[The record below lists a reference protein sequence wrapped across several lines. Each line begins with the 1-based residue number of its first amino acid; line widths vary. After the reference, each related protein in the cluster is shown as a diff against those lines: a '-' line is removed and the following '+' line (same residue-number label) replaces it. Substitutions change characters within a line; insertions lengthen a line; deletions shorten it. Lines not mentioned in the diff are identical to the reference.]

1 MHSDENNYFDLKSDG
16 GIVKISGHVNFTN
29 TPAVILAGQ
38 KIIQKSNSDRLEFC
52 FADLDSSNSSILAV
66 LTAWLRCA
74 AEKNIQL
81 NFSSFDKK
89 IADLLELCNFSAL
102 SSETN
107 QG

>member
-1 MHSDENNYFDLKSDG
+1 MQIDENNDFDLKSDN
-16 GIVKISGHVNFTN
+16 GIVKISGHVNFAN
-29 TPAVILAGQ
+29 TPAVILVGQ
-38 KIIQKSNSDRLEFC
+38 KIIQHTNEDHLEFN
-52 FADLDSSNSSILAV
+52 FSDLESSNSSILAV

-89 IADLLELCNFSAL
+89 IANLLELCNFSAL
-102 SSETN
+102 SSKTD